1 MHCIQS
7 LLLIRMNFAGLGFAR
22 RSQESGIR
30 VHLLDI
36 QHRRGK
42 FRRHSSAIE
51 PAGEVITWDQIGTPE
66 GITLIQHYV
75 RKIGAEAI
83 VTMDE
88 LCLLWLARHRD
99 AFEPQCTVMAPP
111 AAVLER
117 FLSKRNQVDVA
128 REAGFNLLPTWLFES
143 LNDVPQVPPEEYPIC
158 LRPSYPNSTY
168 PKLKAKVIRSSEELR
183 SFLGSFSSITSPLI
197 GQPFHP
203 GPNLV
208 VHGARSCEGIL
219 EMRGFLA
226 YRKFGG
232 LSLCVENTTMPAE
245 LAAGCRNFAELSGIV
260 GAFHY
265 DLLRSDRDGRTY
277 FLEINIRMGGSTP
290 KVMYL
295 GHDEHTL
302 ALKGF
307 GLASPHVPEP
317 LQTSVSVA
325 SKRMLLQSVWHRLTH
340 RPLELDYPLNNGTAE
355 LARILREFAI
365 TKDPF
370 LSARDL
376 RGTLWYCSRRGESY

>member
-1 MHCIQS
+1 MRCIKS
-7 LLLIRMNFAGLGFAR
+7 LVLIRMNFAGLGFAR
-22 RSQESGIR
+22 RCRESAIR
-30 VHLLDI
+30 VHLLDV
-36 QHRRGK
+36 QHRPGK
-42 FRRHSSAIE
+42 FRRHSSSVE
-51 PAGEVITWDQIGTPE
+51 PAGEVITWDQIGTSE

-75 RKIGAEAI
+75 RRIGAEAI

-111 AAVLER
+111 ATVLER

-128 REAGFNLLPTWLFES
+128 RESGFNLLPTWLFES
-143 LNDVPQVPPEEYPIC
+143 SNDVPQVPPEEYPIC
-158 LRPSYPNSTY
+158 LRPSYPNSTD
-168 PKLKAKVIRSSEELR
+168 PTLKAKVIRSPAELR
-183 SFLGSFSSITSPLI
+183 GFLDSFASITSPLI

-219 EMRGFLA
+219 GMRGFLA

-232 LSLCVENTTMPAE
+232 LSLCIKNTTIPAE
-245 LAAGCRNFAELSGIV
+245 LAASCRNFAELSGIA

-290 KVMYL
+290 KVMCL

-302 ALKGF
+302 ALNGF
-307 GLASPHVPEP
+307 GLAPPQVPGP
-317 LQTSVSVA
+317 LQTCVSVA
-325 SKRMLLQSVWHRLTH
+325 SKRMLLQSVWHSLTH
-340 RPLELDYPLNNGTAE
+340 RPQELNYPLNGGTAE
-355 LARILREFAI
+355 LAHILREFAV

-370 LSARDL
+370 ISARDL